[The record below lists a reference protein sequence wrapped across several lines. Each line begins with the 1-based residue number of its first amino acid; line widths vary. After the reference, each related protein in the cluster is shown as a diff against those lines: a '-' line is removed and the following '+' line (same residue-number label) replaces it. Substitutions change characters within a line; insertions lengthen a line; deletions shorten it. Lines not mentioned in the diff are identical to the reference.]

1 MCSSDLADRN
11 RLGLGMRACLMEFAQ
26 RQAGNMDVQLFV
38 STVLLHQESGGNLV
52 ETLQQLADTIR
63 DRKMAREK
71 LAALTA
77 EVRMSAMIVG
87 GLPFFVSGVLLFIR
101 PTYLL
106 PLIETTYG
114 RILLGVAIGSLTIGF
129 TAMRAVSQVED

>member
-1 MCSSDLADRN
+1 MVERLREAVQPVSVADFERFLPQHQQRAPASKRSGPRGLA
-11 RLGLGMRACLMEFAQ
+11 
-26 RQAGNMDVQLFV
+26 
-38 STVLLHQESGGNLV
+38 